1 MAIWHKQV
9 WSPIESAVDNADVL
23 ALHRLWSGLHAARG
37 QLPSLSDLALDG
49 PLSAFAARMTVY
61 RPLPDGDYLGHFC
74 GEEFRHDSL
83 SDPTGLRLSQQVP
96 ELANF
101 QRGHFDEVAARGLPL
116 YVAHFAQSNPWVLT
130 WERLVMPARGD
141 DGQPWILVFNQPM
154 EARAKL
160 LETVLNCANEGLVAL
175 RRVRSAA
182 TEGTHWLVTVANRPF
197 ATLAGNTD
205 EPPHGR
211 LAHEVFPNWGR
222 LDLDADCLAV
232 VQNRTPREREL
243 ELTHEGSN
251 RWFQVHIGPL
261 LDGCMVRL
269 TDVTAIKDKEQVLH
283 DNARRLQA
291 DNEQLRQ
298 LAWRDGLTGLL
309 NRRALDVILEREVAR
324 SLRLSEPLALVMCD
338 IDHFKAFNDF
348 YGHLIGDDC
357 LREVGQVLSGV
368 IQRATDMVARYGG
381 EEFTLVLPNTV
392 LHGGLAL
399 VQRIQHALHERGLP
413 DATSPEGKLLT
424 LSFGVAEFDPR
435 RDTTGPTFLER
446 ADSALYRAKH
456 QGRNRVG
463 LAYPQAI
470 QVLESQLF
478 TSG

>member
-9 WSPIESAVDNADVL
+9 WSPIESAVDNADVV
-23 ALHRLWSGLHAARG
+23 ALHRLWRGLSPAPG
-37 QLPSLSDLALDG
+37 QLPALSDLALDG
-49 PLSAFAARMTVY
+49 PLSPFAARMTVY

-74 GEEFRHDSL
+74 GDEFRHDSL
-83 SDPTGLRLSQQVP
+83 SDPTGLCLSQQAP
-96 ELANF
+96 ELADF
-101 QRGHFDEVAARGLPL
+101 QRSHFDEVAARCLPL
-116 YVAHFAQSNPWVLT
+116 YMVHFAHSNPWVLT

-160 LETVLNCANEGLVAL
+160 LETVLNCASEGLLAL
-175 RRVRSAA
+175 RRVRSA
-182 TEGTHWLVTVANRPF
+182 EPDSTHWLVTVANLPF
-197 ATLAGNTD
+197 VTLAGQTD
-205 EPPHGR
+205 EPAQGR
-211 LAHEVFPNWGR
+211 LAHEVFPNWAR

-232 VQNRTPREREL
+232 VQTRTPREREL
-243 ELTHEGSN
+243 ELPQDGAS
-251 RWFQVHIGPL
+251 RWFNVHIGPL

-269 TDVTAIKDKEQVLH
+269 TDVTAIKDKEQALQ

-309 NRRALDVILEREVAR
+309 NRRALDVILDREVAR

-392 LHGGLAL
+392 LNGGLDL

-435 RDTTGPTFLER
+435 RDATAHTFLER

-463 LAYPQAI
+463 LAYPQGI
-470 QVLESQLF
+470 QVLESQL
-478 TSG
+478 SPAG